1 MIYPK
6 TFEDKIGFNEIRTLL
21 RERCLSSLGKE
32 EVDKITFMD
41 NVKAIN
47 TQLSRVREFRRL
59 QEEEENFPLNYFFDV
74 RQSVARLRLEG
85 THMEEDELFDLRP
98 LRWSGTAAA
107 AFRRAVRASRFA
119 MWSPRNP
126 RRSAPAFHRSWD
138 SSKEPAA

>member
-74 RQSVARLRLEG
+74 RQ
-85 THMEEDELFDLRP
+85 
-98 LRWSGTAAA
+98 
-107 AFRRAVRASRFA
+107 
-119 MWSPRNP
+119 
-126 RRSAPAFHRSWD
+126 
-138 SSKEPAA
+138 